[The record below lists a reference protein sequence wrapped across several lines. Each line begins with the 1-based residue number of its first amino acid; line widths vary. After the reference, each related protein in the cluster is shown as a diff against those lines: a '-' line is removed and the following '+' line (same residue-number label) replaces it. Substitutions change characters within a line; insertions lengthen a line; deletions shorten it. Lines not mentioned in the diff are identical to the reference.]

1 MFASDQLF
9 GQMVRIVA
17 ILILVVV
24 ACLAAAGHSVLAQ
37 GPPEQEN
44 DGEASSG
51 KNDSNISQLLLE
63 AIGERGRTGAQTG
76 TGTKDTA
83 SRDTSGGQRS
93 ASADTRSPASTRGE
107 DLQSGVSKDG
117 SETSRDY
124 GDLVRF
130 DDDGNV
136 QVYIHLASTDE
147 ASLQQVR
154 DAVEQVEIENTEHG
168 LIQAWVD
175 PDELE
180 TLANL
185 DTVKRIGTPDYGH
198 TKKGSKLTEGDAVHR
213 ANLVRAFSG
222 LTGAGVNLGVISDG
236 ADAWTSARATGDLPS
251 SIEINPNQ
259 SSDGHEGT
267 ALMEIIHDIAPDA
280 ELAFSG
286 IETSLGMAQAILWL
300 ANDAFDGEGADVIV
314 DDVSFW
320 FQPYFEDGIIA
331 QAAEDV
337 VDGGTVYVTA
347 AGNSAEDHYEGQ
359 FSNNGEG
366 FHAFDGS
373 SDISMRLRVPLFAP
387 LILQWNDPWG
397 ASDNDYDLYVCPAGL
412 KPTEFN
418 LYNGICDA
426 STDHQ
431 DGDDYPVE
439 FINVIGFEVDVFI
452 KKYRGQSRSLE
463 MFFYGAT
470 AREYGVPEGSIVHQ
484 GAVANV
490 LAVGAV
496 DEADPG
502 NDDIET
508 YSSQGPA
515 QKYFPT
521 YETPQKPD
529 VVASDGVSVTGS
541 GGFASHFY
549 GTSAAA
555 PHVAGIAALL
565 IEAQRDAD
573 SSLTKKEVADAVIQ
587 TIKDTAVDLGP
598 QGHDSKTGYGRAD
611 ALAAVQSLNQ
621 LSGITFIVDSAGDGV
636 DSNTSDGDCDD
647 GNGNCTLRAAIQEA
661 NQDDGSFITFNI
673 SGNGTRTIQPASAL
687 PTITKTVFIDGFS
700 QPGASTSNYLI
711 EIDGTNAGTNTD
723 GLTISGA
730 ETWVRG
736 LVINRFDGNGITL
749 QGSGGKQVIEE
760 NRIGTNADGNSDSGN
775 GEAGVL
781 VSGADLVIVRD
792 NVISGNDT
800 HGVELSGSADY
811 AKIDHNFIGSN
822 AGGTSDL
829 GNTGSGIHISSGRYA
844 RIYRNLIAGND
855 SHGIALDGSSTYDN
869 LAAENLIGLN
879 DSNTAIANSGSGIH
893 IGGGSNDNTVEN
905 NTIAHN
911 TAAGVTIVDSSTTGN
926 TVWRTPYTPTA
937 DWASTSTTTAL
948 PRMTQA
954 ATRIQDPTT
963 SRTIPSSPPP
973 A

>member
-1 MFASDQLF
+1 
-9 GQMVRIVA
+9 MVRIVV

-24 ACLAAAGHSVLAQ
+24 ACLALAGRTVLAQ

-93 ASADTRSPASTRGE
+93 ASANAGSPASTRGE

-222 LTGAGVNLGVISDG
+222 LTGEGMKVGVIADG
-236 ADAWTSARATGDLPS
+236 ADAWTSARDTGDLPS

-259 SSDGHEGT
+259 ESNGHEGT

-314 DDVSFW
+314 DDIGFW

-337 VDGGTVYVTA
+337 VEGGTVYVTA
-347 AGNSAEDHYEGQ
+347 AGNAADNHYEGQ
-359 FSNNGEG
+359 FSNNGDN

-373 SDISMRLRVPLFAP
+373 SDISMRLRVPLIGP
-387 LILQWNDPWG
+387 LILQWNDEWG

-412 KPTEFN
+412 EPTEFN

-439 FINVIGFEVDVFI
+439 FINVIGFEVDVYI
-452 KKYRGQSRSLE
+452 EKYGGQDRRLE
-463 MFFYGAT
+463 MFFYGST
-470 AREYGVPEGSIVHQ
+470 AR
-484 GAVANV
+484 
-490 LAVGAV
+490 
-496 DEADPG
+496 
-502 NDDIET
+502 
-508 YSSQGPA
+508 
-515 QKYFPT
+515 
-521 YETPQKPD
+521 
-529 VVASDGVSVTGS
+529 
-541 GGFASHFY
+541 
-549 GTSAAA
+549 
-555 PHVAGIAALL
+555 
-565 IEAQRDAD
+565 
-573 SSLTKKEVADAVIQ
+573 
-587 TIKDTAVDLGP
+587 
-598 QGHDSKTGYGRAD
+598 
-611 ALAAVQSLNQ
+611 
-621 LSGITFIVDSAGDGV
+621 
-636 DSNTSDGDCDD
+636 
-647 GNGNCTLRAAIQEA
+647 
-661 NQDDGSFITFNI
+661 
-673 SGNGTRTIQPASAL
+673 
-687 PTITKTVFIDGFS
+687 
-700 QPGASTSNYLI
+700 
-711 EIDGTNAGTNTD
+711 
-723 GLTISGA
+723 
-730 ETWVRG
+730 
-736 LVINRFDGNGITL
+736 
-749 QGSGGKQVIEE
+749 
-760 NRIGTNADGNSDSGN
+760 
-775 GEAGVL
+775 
-781 VSGADLVIVRD
+781 
-792 NVISGNDT
+792 
-800 HGVELSGSADY
+800 
-811 AKIDHNFIGSN
+811 
-822 AGGTSDL
+822 
-829 GNTGSGIHISSGRYA
+829 
-844 RIYRNLIAGND
+844 
-855 SHGIALDGSSTYDN
+855 
-869 LAAENLIGLN
+869 
-879 DSNTAIANSGSGIH
+879 
-893 IGGGSNDNTVEN
+893 
-905 NTIAHN
+905 
-911 TAAGVTIVDSSTTGN
+911 
-926 TVWRTPYTPTA
+926 
-937 DWASTSTTTAL
+937 
-948 PRMTQA
+948 
-954 ATRIQDPTT
+954 
-963 SRTIPSSPPP
+963 
-973 A
+973 